1 MIMHPETENLNDPAE
16 RRKSVRLKVR
26 PDLQIFEQKYEGKTY
41 HVVKDPVCLR
51 YYRFN
56 RQEFFVFQLFD
67 GEHTLEQI
75 RDRFED
81 EFKPHRLEY
90 QDLEGFARQLVT
102 AGLVQHEQHGAGR
115 HLFERRAK
123 QRRMKRLAA
132 FTNILYM
139 KIPVFDPDR
148 ILTWMYQYL
157 SWIFTRWFF
166 VLSVGL
172 MLAAVFHVL
181 LHFDTFY
188 AKLPAYHEF
197 FSLNSILYMWIALG
211 VVKIIHEFGHGLSC
225 KAFGG
230 ESHEMGLLLMCLSP
244 CLYCNVTDAW
254 TLADKWKRI
263 IISFAGIYVEL
274 VIASIATFVWW
285 YTPQYPVVNNISL
298 CVMVLCSV
306 STVVFNANPLMR
318 FDGYYILADWLE
330 VPNLRE
336 KSNKFL
342 NNLFLSKALGVEV
355 PPEPYM
361 APWRKWL
368 FVFYAI
374 SSWVYRWVVLF
385 GILWFLSDFLG
396 PKLRIL
402 SQMLAV
408 VSLLSMFI
416 WPMYKVVK
424 NIRQRGRLPDMK
436 AKRVY
441 ITLSI
446 LLALVVG
453 LFFVPLPVSR
463 IRETGLVVIDPRAIV
478 EVRLQEP
485 GRLKAPA
492 GMAALEARSGQFVR
506 ERDVLGRFESEKL
519 DIDIRNEEGRAK
531 ARWESF
537 QQYTASA
544 NDARKQNADAAELFY
559 LAQAQQARVEALD
572 ADARLK
578 TLRNRRD
585 SVSVIRAPRDGIVL
599 AAPTPQDIGKLYYS
613 GTSETPP
620 IFSVGDPRRLQIRV
634 PVSPPDFRLIKQDL
648 ASRGELAVSVFVKG
662 RSDREFTGKVLPLP
676 EQNAETVPIQLTQRG
691 GGPLALRPGGDP
703 NELIPLAQVY
713 LVDIEILDPDAAI
726 DPGQHV
732 VVKIHTK
739 WRSAAWWIGR
749 TLSNALD
756 IGLY

>member
-1 MIMHPETENLNDPAE
+1 MDATENLNDPAE

-26 PDLQIFEQKYEGKTY
+26 PDLQVYEQKYEGKTY

-56 RQEFFVFQLFD
+56 RQEYFVFQQFD

-75 RDRFED
+75 RDGFED

-90 QDLEGFARQLVT
+90 QDLEAFARQLVT
-102 AGLVQHEQHGAGR
+102 AGLVQHEQQGAGK

-123 QRRMKRLAA
+123 QRRTKRLAA
-132 FTNILYM
+132 VTNILYL

-148 ILTWMYQYL
+148 ILTWMYKYL

-172 MLAAVFHVL
+172 MLAAIFHVL

-188 AKLPAYHEF
+188 AKLPAYQEF
-197 FSLNSILYMWIALG
+197 FSLNSLLYMWIALG

-230 ESHEMGLLLMCLSP
+230 ESHEMGVLLMCLSP

-274 VIASIATFVWW
+274 VIAAIATFVWW
-285 YTPQYPVVNNISL
+285 YTPQYPVANNIAL

-336 KSNKFL
+336 KSNKYL
-342 NNLFLSKALGVEV
+342 NNLFLSRALGVET

-361 APWRKWL
+361 VPWRKWL
-368 FVFYAI
+368 FVFYAVL
-374 SSWVYRWVVLF
+374 SWVYRWVLMF
-385 GILWFLSDFLG
+385 GILWFLADFMG
-396 PKLRIL
+396 PKLKIL

-408 VSLLSMFI
+408 VCLLSMFV
-416 WPMYKVVK
+416 WPAYRVVK

-441 ITLSI
+441 ITLSV
-446 LLALVVG
+446 LLGFVVALF
-453 LFFVPLPVSR
+453 LVPLPVSR
-463 IRETGLVVIDPRAIV
+463 VRETGLVVIEARSV
-478 EVRLQEP
+478 SEVRLQEQARLTAPP
-485 GRLKAPA
+485 GV
-492 GMAALEARSGQFVR
+492 AALEVRSGQRVR
-506 ERDVLGRFESEKL
+506 AGDVLGRFASERL
-519 DIDIRNEEGRAK
+519 DIEITTQEAK
-531 ARWESF
+531 SKAAWESVK
-537 QQYTASA
+537 QLNNSVAEAQ
-544 NDARKQNADAAELFY
+544 KQNADDAVQRY
-559 LAQAQQARVEALD
+559 LVQARMARDDATD
-572 ADARLK
+572 ADTRLK
-578 TLRNRRD
+578 GLLKRREAIA
-585 SVSVIRAPRDGIVL
+585 VLRAPRDGTVL
-599 AAPTPQDIGKLYYS
+599 ATPSPVDVGRLFNA
-613 GTSETPP
+613 GTTDTPP
-620 IFSVGDPRRLQIRV
+620 VFSVGDPGRLQIRV
-634 PVSPPDFRLIKQDL
+634 PVSPPDYRLIKEDMD
-648 ASRGELAVSVFVKG
+648 ARGELAVSVLLKG
-662 RSDREFTGKVLPLP
+662 RSDREFVGRVLPLP
-676 EQNAETVPIQLTQRG
+676 EQNAESVPIQLTQRG
-691 GGPLALRPGGDP
+691 GGPLAVKPGGDP
-703 NELIPLAQVY
+703 NVLIPLAQVY
-713 LVDIEILDPDAAI
+713 VVDVEILDPDAAI
-726 DPGQHV
+726 DPGQLA

-739 WRSAAWWIGR
+739 WRSAAWWLGR
-749 TLSNALD
+749 SLSNALD